1 MITQYFAQ
9 PVMSTDQK
17 LLGVEV
23 LTKFQE
29 NGFNVLNPAPAE
41 IMQGWSI
48 HEKRAYLIDLIHFI
62 SNEKEFFL
70 ENKLFC
76 SLNIDQSTALILR
89 HDAYIRVLL
98 KSMPYVKL
106 QISEDFIKSEQGLKN
121 SDLKSLLHGSNALF
135 LNYLGIGN
143 VNVKTD
149 VSTMFEVVKIDETLF
164 GTQFYRSSFPV
175 LLKDIMK
182 YCPRIIVSGVF
193 DNEILQYLR
202 KWGVW
207 GVQGE
212 ELYESVPLRDIN
224 YLLSMCYI
232 R

>member
-17 LLGVEV
+17 LLGVEI

-29 NGFNVLNPAPAE
+29 NGFNVFNPAPAE
-41 IMQGWSI
+41 VMQGWSI
-48 HEKRAYLIDLIHFI
+48 DEKRVYLIDLIYFI
-62 SNEKEFFL
+62 GNEEQLFL

-98 KSMPYVKL
+98 QSMPYVKL
-106 QISEDFIKSEQGLKN
+106 QISEDFLKSEQGLKN
-121 SDLKSLLHGSNALF
+121 PVLKSLSHSNNALF
-135 LNYLGIGN
+135 LNYLGVDN
-143 VNVKTD
+143 VRTG

-164 GTQFYRSSFPV
+164 STQFYKSSFPV

-193 DNEILQYLR
+193 DSELLQYL
-202 KWGVW
+202 KEWGVW

-212 ELYESVPLRDIN
+212 LYESVRLQDVSIV
-224 YLLSMCYI
+224 L
-232 R
+232 

>member
-23 LTKFQE
+23 LARFQK
-29 NGFNVLNPAPAE
+29 GGLNLLRPTPAE
-41 IMQGWSI
+41 IIQDWTI
-48 HEKRAYLIDLIHFI
+48 HEKRAYLIDVIHFI
-62 SNEKEFFL
+62 TNSEEFFIT
-70 ENKLFC
+70 NQLFC
-76 SLNIDQSTALILR
+76 SLSIDSNTALILK
-89 HDAYIRVLL
+89 HDAYIKILTQ
-98 KSMPYVKL
+98 SMPYLKL
-106 QISEDFIKSEQGLKN
+106 LINERLSN
-121 SDLKSLLHGSNALF
+121 PVLKSLSNSNNALF

-143 VNVKTD
+143 MNIQTG
-149 VSTMFEVVKIDETLF
+149 VSTMFEVVKIDDTFF
-164 GTQFYRSSFPV
+164 GTQLYRNSFPV

-193 DNEILQYLR
+193 DTELLQYLR
-202 KWGVW
+202 NWGVW

-212 ELYESVPLRDIN
+212 ELYESVPLRDIK